1 MAREHKFI
9 AELNWTGSSQ
19 GPAVSYEQYSREWTF
34 RQDDREDLIGTAAV
48 PYRGV
53 PDLRNPEDLLLAS
66 VSACHCLTFLAE
78 AVMAKISVISYT
90 DQCEATMKIQDG
102 RMRITEVILRPV
114 VTISGGDVDRV
125 EQLHHKAHDG
135 CFIANSVNFPI
146 LVEPVTNIQA

>member
-9 AELNWTGSSQ
+9 AELTWTGSGQ
-19 GPAVSYEQYSREWTF
+19 GPAVTYDQYSREWTF
-34 RQDDREDLIGTAAV
+34 RQDERTDLVGTAAV

-102 RMRITEVILRPV
+102 RMRITEVVLRPV
-114 VTISGGDVDRV
+114 VTISGGDEARV
-125 EQLHHKAHDG
+125 EQLHQKAHDG
-135 CFIANSVNFPI
+135 CFIANSVKFPI
-146 LVEPVTNIQA
+146 VVEPVTTIQA

>member
-19 GPAVSYEQYSREWTF
+19 GLAVSYEQYSRQWTF

-125 EQLHHKAHDG
+125 EQLHHRAHDG